1 MDLVLE
7 LVLVLVAEMVAEN
20 AWTPVTALVSVT
32 IAGIIR
38 FVNFILILIL
48 ILLFVFVFV
57 FVKLLFVR

>member
-1 MDLVLE
+1 MDLVLVLVLE
-7 LVLVLVAEMVAEN
+7 LVTEN

-48 ILLFVFVFV
+48 ILLIWFV

>member
-7 LVLVLVAEMVAEN
+7 LVLVLVLVAEN

-48 ILLFVFVFV
+48 ILLIWFVFV

>member
-7 LVLVLVAEMVAEN
+7 LELELVAEN

-48 ILLFVFVFV
+48 ILLIWFVFV

>member
-1 MDLVLE
+1 MDLVLVLE
-7 LVLVLVAEMVAEN
+7 LVLVAELVTEN

-48 ILLFVFVFV
+48 LIWFV